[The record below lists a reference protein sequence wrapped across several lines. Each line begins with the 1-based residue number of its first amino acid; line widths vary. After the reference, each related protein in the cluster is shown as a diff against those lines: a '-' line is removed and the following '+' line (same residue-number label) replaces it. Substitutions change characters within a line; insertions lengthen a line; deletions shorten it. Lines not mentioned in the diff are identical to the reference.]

1 MPRNY
6 KKILII
12 AVIYGNYITRLHITM
27 KFTRRLLI
35 SALLLGW
42 IFGSGAQAGTVVVLD
57 PGHGGRDGGTR
68 WAGVSEKTLTL
79 SIARKVE
86 GILKSRGIA
95 TAMTRRSDVY
105 RSLESRAAV
114 ANGFKKSIFVSIH
127 CNADPEHEA
136 RGIETF
142 YCGARGASLAS
153 SIHRTLDC
161 RTSTPN
167 RGLKFTGFSVLRRTT
182 CPAALVECGFL
193 TSKTERNLLT
203 TPAYQD
209 RVARAIA
216 DGITSSLKG

>member
-1 MPRNY
+1 M
-6 KKILII
+6 
-12 AVIYGNYITRLHITM
+12 H
-27 KFTRRLLI
+27 FTRCLVFA
-35 SALLLGW
+35 ALFLGG
-42 IFGSGAQAGTVVVLD
+42 FFCPKAKAGTVVVLD
-57 PGHGGRDGGTR
+57 PGHGGRDAGTR

-86 GILKSRGIA
+86 AILKARGTA
-95 TAMTRRSDVY
+95 TAMTRRSDIY

-127 CNADPEHEA
+127 CNADPEHDA

-167 RGLKFTGFSVLRRTT
+167 RGLKFTGFSVLRHTA

-203 TPAYQD
+203 TAAYQD

-216 DGITSSLKG
+216 DGITRSLNR